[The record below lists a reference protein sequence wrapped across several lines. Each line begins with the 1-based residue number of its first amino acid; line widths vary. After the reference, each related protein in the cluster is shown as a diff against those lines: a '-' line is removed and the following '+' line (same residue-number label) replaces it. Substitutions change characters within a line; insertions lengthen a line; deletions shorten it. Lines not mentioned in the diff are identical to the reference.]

1 MKIKSLITPIGNF
14 NSFYVNS
21 LLVKLVY
28 IDNLK
33 SSYKSDLSLQKI
45 MNKFFSKGGLRKIP
59 ECSLQGTPFQL
70 KLWDALIQIPRGQ
83 TESYSSLASKI
94 GFPRAARAVGTACRL
109 NPIPLL
115 IPCHRAVR
123 KDGSIGDFALGK
135 VNKAYL
141 LTMEST

>member
-28 IDNLK
+28 INNLK
-33 SSYKSDLSLQKI
+33 STYKSDLSLQKI
-45 MNKFFSKGGLRKIP
+45 MSKFFSKGGLRKIP
-59 ECSLQGTPFQL
+59 ECSPQGTPFQL

-83 TESYSSLASKI
+83 TDSYSSLASKI
-94 GFPRAARAVGTACRL
+94 GFPGAARAVGTGCRL
-109 NPIPLL
+109 NPITLL
-115 IPCHRAVR
+115 IPCHRAVK

-135 VNKAYL
+135 SNKAYL
-141 LTMEST
+141 LTMESK

>member
-1 MKIKSLITPIGNF
+1 MKIKSLITSIGNL

-33 SSYKSDLSLQKI
+33 SSCKSDLSLQKV
-45 MNKFFSKGGLRKIP
+45 MSKFFSKGGLKKFP
-59 ECSLQGTPFQL
+59 ECALQGIPFQL
-70 KLWDALIQIPRGQ
+70 KLWNALIQIPRGQ
-83 TESYSSLASKI
+83 TESYSSLAFKI
-94 GFPRAARAVGTACRL
+94 GFLGAARAVRTACRF

-115 IPCHRAVR
+115 ISCHRVFK

-141 LTMEST
+141 LKMESK

>member
-14 NSFYVNS
+14 NSFYVDS
-21 LLVKLVY
+21 LLVQLVY
-28 IDNLK
+28 IGNQK

-45 MNKFFSKGGLRKIP
+45 MNKFFSKGDLKKFP

-70 KLWDALIQIPRGQ
+70 KLWDALTQIPKGQ

-94 GFPRAARAVGTACRL
+94 GFPGAARAVGTACRL

-115 IPCHRAVR
+115 IPCHRAV
-123 KDGSIGDFALGK
+123 KQDGSIGEFALGK
-135 VNKAYL
+135 TNKAYL
-141 LTMEST
+141 LKMESK

>member
-1 MKIKSLITPIGNF
+1 MKIKSLTTPIGNF

-21 LLVKLVY
+21 SLVKLAY

-33 SSYKSDLSLQKI
+33 SSYKSDLSLQKV
-45 MNKFFSKGGLRKIP
+45 MSKFFSKGGLKKFP
-59 ECSLQGTPFQL
+59 ECALQGTPFQL

-83 TESYSSLASKI
+83 TESYSSLAFKI
-94 GFPRAARAVGTACRL
+94 GFLGAARAVRTACRF

-115 IPCHRAVR
+115 ISCHRVVK

-141 LTMEST
+141 LKMESK